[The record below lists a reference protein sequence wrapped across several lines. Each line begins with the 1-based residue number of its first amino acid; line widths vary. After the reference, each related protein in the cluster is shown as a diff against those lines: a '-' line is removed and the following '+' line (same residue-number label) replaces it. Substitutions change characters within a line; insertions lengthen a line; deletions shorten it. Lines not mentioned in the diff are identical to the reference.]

1 MIGGNKRIFVFLP
14 FLKNVLII
22 KDNAVTD
29 IAKHKKK
36 TNVKVGSE
44 CGSTLPC
51 SLLRHCSLSL
61 QFHKV
66 KRYQQ
71 GNQWKNHRQYN
82 PIVAKRERRKGQ
94 TIIYKTLHKKLKI
107 GQHETY
113 SFTFMFYTISITDK
127 KQLKIPK
134 G

>member
-51 SLLRHCSLSL
+51 SL
-61 QFHKV
+61 
-66 KRYQQ
+66 
-71 GNQWKNHRQYN
+71 
-82 PIVAKRERRKGQ
+82 
-94 TIIYKTLHKKLKI
+94 
-107 GQHETY
+107 
-113 SFTFMFYTISITDK
+113 TFSDRSMVNI
-127 KQLKIPK
+127 KQAMTR
-134 G
+134 

>member
-44 CGSTLPC
+44 CGSTLPY
-51 SLLRHCSLSL
+51 SL
-61 QFHKV
+61 
-66 KRYQQ
+66 
-71 GNQWKNHRQYN
+71 
-82 PIVAKRERRKGQ
+82 
-94 TIIYKTLHKKLKI
+94 
-107 GQHETY
+107 
-113 SFTFMFYTISITDK
+113 TFSDRDMVNI
-127 KQLKIPK
+127 KQAMTR
-134 G
+134 

>member
-44 CGSTLPC
+44 YGSTLPC
-51 SLLRHCSLSL
+51 SL
-61 QFHKV
+61 
-66 KRYQQ
+66 
-71 GNQWKNHRQYN
+71 
-82 PIVAKRERRKGQ
+82 
-94 TIIYKTLHKKLKI
+94 
-107 GQHETY
+107 
-113 SFTFMFYTISITDK
+113 TFSDRSMVNI
-127 KQLKIPK
+127 KQAMTR
-134 G
+134 